1 VDVNIDKNV
10 DDPDTASAETRAD
23 REAAN
28 MLIPRA
34 QLDSFIARVG
44 PLYSKDRINRF
55 ANRIGIHP
63 GIIVGQLQYRK
74 EIPYSANREMLVPVR
89 EIVIGEALT
98 DGWGKTVGT
107 GVGGSA
113 NAHKK
118 D

>member
-1 VDVNIDKNV
+1 MDGVI
-10 DDPDTASAETRAD
+10 DDPETAAVEARAD
-23 REAAN
+23 SEAAN
-28 MLIPRA
+28 MLIPRE
-34 QLDSFIARVG
+34 QLNSFITRVG

-74 EIPYSANREMLVPVR
+74 EIPYSANREMLAQVR
-89 EIVIGEALT
+89 EIVIQEALT

-107 GVGGSA
+107 WIGETRNA
-113 NAHKK
+113 NKE